1 MAAAPRTTP
10 AAGGAERRQAAHARL
25 RLRKGE
31 GVIRKLLHHPRLP
44 LIKKVAGGLFL
55 VVVVALLVR
64 YARTVDW
71 PRVKQSILE
80 LPRPV
85 LLQALGLA
93 AVSHL
98 VYSLMDLVGRHY
110 TGHHLGKRQVMLVS
124 FISYAFNLNLGS
136 LVGGIGLRYR
146 LYGNHGVRYG
156 NITRIVTLALITN
169 WIGYILLAGLVFTIA
184 PLQLPPNWGMDSEEL
199 RMVGVALLAVAVVYI
214 WLCGF
219 SPRRSWNIRGHDV
232 DLPTLRMALAQFAI
246 SSTHWMTMAAVPYA
260 LLQGQV
266 DYPTVLSVL
275 LIAAMAGVLLHV
287 PAGLG
292 VTEAVFVALLSYR
305 IPEHQLLGALLAY
318 RALFYLTP
326 LLAGALLYVKVEMRA
341 KRKHAT
347 AT

>member
-1 MAAAPRTTP
+1 
-10 AAGGAERRQAAHARL
+10 
-25 RLRKGE
+25 
-31 GVIRKLLHHPRLP
+31 VIRKLLHHPRLP
-44 LIKKVAGGLFL
+44 LIKKVGGTLFL
-55 VVVVALLVR
+55 LVVIALLVR

-71 PRVKQSILE
+71 PRVKESLLQ

-85 LLQALGLA
+85 LLQALGFA

-98 VYSLMDLVGRHY
+98 VYSLMDLVGRSY
-110 TGHHLGKRQVMLVS
+110 TGNHMGKRQVMLVS

-146 LYGNHGVRYG
+146 LYGNHSVRYG

-184 PLQLPPNWGMDSEEL
+184 PLQLPARWGIDSEEL
-199 RMVGVALLAVAVVYI
+199 RLVGVGLLSLAVVYTG
-214 WLCGF
+214 LCGLA
-219 SPRRSWNIRGHDV
+219 RQRSWNIRGHEV
-232 DLPTLRMALAQFAI
+232 ELPTLRMALAQFCI
-246 SSTHWMTMAAVPYA
+246 SCTHWMMMAAVPWA

-266 DYPTVLSVL
+266 DYPTVLSVM
-275 LIAAMAGVLLHV
+275 LIAAMAGVMLHV

-292 VTEAVFVALLSYR
+292 VTEAVFIAILSPR
-305 IPEHQLLGALLAY
+305 IPEHQLLGALLAF

-326 LLAGALLYVKVEMRA
+326 LLAGSLLYMKLEMRTR
-341 KRKHAT
+341 RKTVT